1 MSIASLLSKLKNGFV
16 NCHAHIDRAGT
27 VSFFNKEKR
36 KAHLFE
42 KWKLVN
48 KVKEESTSHDYYNRI
63 MSACLSQKNKNI
75 SKIISFID
83 IDEVVGSKA
92 LDAAVRVRED
102 VKTYGVDL
110 YIGNQT
116 VGGFTA
122 GNLKLLEENVEHLD
136 FLGGLPKSDDNPER
150 HLEILFDLSKQ
161 TNKKTHVHVDQ
172 MNTDE
177 ERETEWLA
185 QRTLDYGLEGQVVAV
200 HSISLA
206 CHPQMYRDY
215 VYNLAKDAGLQ
226 FVSCPSAWI
235 DHPRTE
241 RLSPT
246 HNSITPID
254 ELLKWDLTVGIGTDN
269 IEDIYKPYCD
279 GDMLFELR
287 LALEACKIY
296 DEDALEDLAYNNGL
310 KIID

>member
-1 MSIASLLSKLKNGFV
+1 
-16 NCHAHIDRAGT
+16 
-27 VSFFNKEKR
+27 VSFFNEEEH

-83 IDEVVGSKA
+83 LDEIVGSKA

-102 VKTYGVDL
+102 IRIYGVDL

-116 VGGFTA
+116 VGGFTPR
-122 GNLKLLEENVEHLD
+122 NLKLLEDNVEYLD
-136 FLGGLPKSDDNPER
+136 FLGGLPKSDENPER
-150 HLEILFDLSKQ
+150 HLDILFNLSKQ
-161 TNKKTHVHVDQ
+161 TNKKIHIHVDQ

-177 ERETEWLA
+177 EAETYWLA
-185 QRTLDYGLEGQVVAV
+185 RRTIQAGLQGKVVAV
-200 HSISLA
+200 HSISVA
-206 CHPQMYRDY
+206 CHDKFTRDFTY
-215 VYNLAKDAGLQ
+215 EACKDAGMQ
-226 FVSCPSAWI
+226 FVACPSAWI

-254 ELLKWDLTVGIGTDN
+254 ELLKWGLTVGIGTDN

-279 GDMLFELR
+279 GDMLFETR

-296 DEDALEDLAYNNGL
+296 DDETIIDLAYNNGL
-310 KIID
+310 KIIG